1 MNRYTE
7 LSKPPGHRSDLVK
20 AEARE
25 YYTALLRPLFEGRR
39 FIHAGGLAVGLGREA
54 RTLAAL
60 GAAKPLILAYGEGTG
75 VIPAPKRRYCT
86 YVTSMAETSSTS
98 TAGIDCAQTS
108 AE

>member
-54 RTLAAL
+54 RHPGSTRGRQAAHSGL
-60 GAAKPLILAYGEGTG
+60 
-75 VIPAPKRRYCT
+75 R
-86 YVTSMAETSSTS
+86 
-98 TAGIDCAQTS
+98 
-108 AE
+108 

>member
-1 MNRYTE
+1 MNRYPK
-7 LSKPPGHRSDLVK
+7 LSEPSRQHGAPLE

-60 GAAKPLILAYGEGTG
+60 GAAQPFLLVSCPSVWIRLGTSR
-75 VIPAPKRRYCT
+75 ARR
-86 YVTSMAETSSTS
+86 
-98 TAGIDCAQTS
+98 
-108 AE
+108 